1 MPCPMIGTEW
11 SSVHCLGKALKD
23 TEMKHAEAYS
33 IFWGVRCGISFDTI
47 DTIYCKICILLR

>member
-47 DTIYCKICILLR
+47 DTI